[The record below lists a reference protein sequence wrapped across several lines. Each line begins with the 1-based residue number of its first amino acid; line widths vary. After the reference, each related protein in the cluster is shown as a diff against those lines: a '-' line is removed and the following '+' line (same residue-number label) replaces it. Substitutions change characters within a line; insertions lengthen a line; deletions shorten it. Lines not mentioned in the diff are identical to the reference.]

1 MNIVRTDN
9 GYCYYI
15 DEFIG
20 RIMLINPVIY
30 NKFKGVKNSKNDSY
44 YDNKISFLKEHNF
57 FSSNKEKESFNRL
70 SEHDIEESFNNS
82 PQLIFEV
89 TDRCNLLCEYCGYGK
104 YYNNYDP
111 RKNINMDFDIFRETI
126 LFMEKKW
133 KVQSTNSKKNI
144 RISFY
149 GGEPLLNFKFIKE
162 AVNLIK
168 NLNVNK
174 NFSFSMTTNAIYL
187 KRYIDFLAENKF
199 DILVSIDG
207 DRYEDSYRN
216 FPNGNPSF
224 NIVVNNILYV
234 KEKYPEY
241 YANHIRFNS
250 VLHDRNSVETVSS
263 YIYKTFGKYPM
274 TNELNVFGV
283 RSELQKEF
291 NKMFLSKAESYE
303 KINSQKLAEDLRCSS
318 PKSIEYAKYLNFFN
332 IKQFNKPLSCF
343 FYPESSL
350 KKETRVLPTGT
361 CLPFSKK
368 IFISVTGKIYP
379 CERIGNEINFGSVNE
394 KGVNIDYSS
403 IAKIYNSLM
412 DLYEPNCKKCS
423 RIKNCPVCIASD
435 IEGYKFCHDRYL
447 KKYKENFLK
456 SLISYYEK
464 FPNEYETMLNG
475 IILK

>member
-274 TNELNVFGV
+274 TNELN
-283 RSELQKEF
+283 
-291 NKMFLSKAESYE
+291 KMFLSKAESYE

-394 KGVNIDYSS
+394 KGVNINYSS